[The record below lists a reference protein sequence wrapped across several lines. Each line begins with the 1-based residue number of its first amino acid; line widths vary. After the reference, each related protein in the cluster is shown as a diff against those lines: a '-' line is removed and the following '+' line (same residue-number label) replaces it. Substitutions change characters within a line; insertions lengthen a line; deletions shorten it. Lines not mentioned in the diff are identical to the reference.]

1 MIDLIKTAIPLGFFL
16 SFMLGPV
23 FFMLLETSATKGVR
37 AAIAFDVG
45 VILSDILFITL
56 AYYSSYQ
63 LLDNLS
69 NSPVLYLLGG
79 FGMVIYGLVLAVKRI
94 EKEDILIEQIGL
106 NSNYINLMFK
116 GFLLNII
123 NVGVL
128 VFWVGTVIV
137 VGPNFQGLIENF
149 IVFFAAMLS
158 VYFITDLFKI
168 IAAKQLQSQLTPKRI
183 VYVKKILGYLLVICG
198 IVLVV
203 KGLVPGDQLN
213 PANILQS

>member
-1 MIDLIKTAIPLGFFL
+1 MIDLIKAAVPLGFFL

-23 FFMLLETSATKGVR
+23 FFLLLETSATKGVR
-37 AAIAFDVG
+37 AAIAFDLG

-63 LLDNLS
+63 LFDNLS
-69 NSPVLYLLGG
+69 NSPILYLLGG

-106 NSNYINLMFK
+106 NSNYISLMFK

-203 KGLVPGDQLN
+203 KGLMPGDQLN